1 MATSHRLN
9 KTVAPL
15 RLAALGSGRDDGS
28 TKVQD
33 M

>member
-15 RLAALGSGRDDGS
+15 RLAALGSVETTEIVIPS
-28 TKVQD
+28 S
-33 M
+33 

>member
-15 RLAALGSGRDDGS
+15 AALGSVETTEIVTPS
-28 TKVQD
+28 S
-33 M
+33 